1 MKTPAYE
8 DSTLV
13 PLSTDA
19 LIQERAAALI
29 GKAIRRQ
36 LWVMFLDENDV
47 QLPVLMPIEGLP
59 AEPEAENLLS
69 KALRELV
76 DGVGAHSV
84 ILMLERYGG
93 EELTASDRAWASA
106 LHDATGVGAVRLRG
120 ILLSHRRGVRWVAQD
135 DYRF

>member
-1 MKTPAYE
+1 MKPPAYE
-8 DSTLV
+8 DSTLA

-19 LIQERAAALI
+19 LIQQRAAALV
-29 GKAIRRQ
+29 GRAIRRQ

-47 QLPVLMPIEGLP
+47 QMPVLMPIDGIP
-59 AEPEAENLLS
+59 TEPEEGDRLS

-84 ILMLERYGG
+84 VLVLERYGG
-93 EELTASDRAWASA
+93 QELTTSDVAWARA
-106 LHDATGVGAVRLRG
+106 LHDAAASVEIRLRA
-120 ILLSHRRGVRWVAQD
+120 ILLSHRGGVRWVAQD

>member
-1 MKTPAYE
+1 MKPPTYE

-19 LIQERAAALI
+19 LIQQRAAALI

-36 LWVMFLDENDV
+36 LWVMFLDENDM
-47 QLPVLMPIEGLP
+47 QLPVLMPMDGMP
-59 AEPEAENLLS
+59 TEPEEGNRLS
-69 KALRELV
+69 MALRELV

-84 ILMLERYGG
+84 ILVLERYGG
-93 EELTASDRAWASA
+93 QELTASDVAWARA
-106 LHDATGVGAVRLRG
+106 LHEAAASAEIRLRA
-120 ILLSHRRGVRWVAQD
+120 ILLSHRSGVRGVAQD

>member
-1 MKTPAYE
+1 MKSPSYE

-29 GKAIRRQ
+29 GRAIRRQ
-36 LWVMFLDENDV
+36 LWVMFLDEDDV

-59 AEPEAENLLS
+59 AEPEAGDSLA
-69 KALRELV
+69 KALRVVV
-76 DGVGAHSV
+76 DGVAAHSV
-84 ILMLERYGG
+84 ILVLERYGG
-93 EELTASDRAWASA
+93 EALTASDRAWAKA
-106 LHDATGVGAVRLRG
+106 LHDAAAATEVRLRG
-120 ILLSHRRGVRWVAQD
+120 ILLSHRGGVRWVAQD